1 MRFDTAG
8 AILVALAIVALLALW
23 VRLCVYP
30 MVRVSAV
37 LLRSV
42 WRARAGLNPAT
53 SPGRWRILGLSIISC
68 ALWFF
73 LWLRDQRSFGLDL
86 FDVHGPAEYAIA
98 MLIGLV
104 VGVAGVGFLYV
115 TVVCFA
121 HAKRFDA
128 VPASGLRDVRPP
140 VLYLRSFDDDR
151 RTSRH
156 IGLAGFKTNTEEGE
170 IAEIVSRIGPFVAVG
185 RPGESLS
192 YFGAARV
199 SLQHAD
205 WQDGV
210 RQLMATAQ
218 LVFLRIGGS
227 PGLLWE
233 LDEAVRTVR
242 PEKLVLLIPLN
253 RREYDEFCERTRGS
267 FPCQLPE
274 YQGRRIPITS
284 IRAVVCFDHE
294 WIPSIVPVQQTKRE
308 YWRRA
313 AASAL
318 STDVFF
324 RTRSKLRD
332 VLDDTLGPIVRRAMD
347 VSSARTYAAK

>member
-8 AILVALAIVALLALW
+8 AVLVALAIVALLALW

-30 MVRVSAV
+30 LVRASAV

-73 LWLRDQRSFGLDL
+73 MWLGDQRSFGLDL

-115 TVVCFA
+115 A
-121 HAKRFDA
+121 
-128 VPASGLRDVRPP
+128 
-140 VLYLRSFDDDR
+140 
-151 RTSRH
+151 
-156 IGLAGFKTNTEEGE
+156 EEGE

-192 YFGAARV
+192 YFGAARA

-210 RQLMATAQ
+210 RQLMATAR
-218 LVFLRIGGS
+218 LVFLRIGSS

-294 WIPSIVPVQQTKRE
+294 WIPSIVPVQQTKRD

-332 VLDDTLGPIVRRAMD
+332 VLEDTLGPIVRRATD

>member
-1 MRFDTAG
+1 MTPPTAPTATLPAAGMAAGDLVAEAMIRTLVAFDTTSRESN
-8 AILVALAIVALLALW
+8 LALIDW
-23 VRLCVYP
+23 VRDWLAAHG
-30 MVRVSAV
+30 VRST
-37 LLRSV
+37 L
-42 WRARAGLNPAT
+42 T
-53 SPGRWRILGLSIISC
+53 
-68 ALWFF
+68 
-73 LWLRDQRSFGLDL
+73 
-86 FDVHGPAEYAIA
+86 
-98 MLIGLV
+98 
-104 VGVAGVGFLYV
+104 
-115 TVVCFA
+115 
-121 HAKRFDA
+121 
-128 VPASGLRDVRPP
+128 
-140 VLYLRSFDDDR
+140 FDDDR

-218 LVFLRIGGS
+218 LVFLRIGSS

-253 RREYDEFCERTRGS
+253 RREYDEFRERTRGS

-332 VLDDTLGPIVRRAMD
+332 VLEDTLGPIVQRATD
-347 VSSARTYAAK
+347 VSSVRNYAAK